1 VLRGPGRHVQSVA
14 ESSFDAWS
22 KYYRQDENSPNSIV
36 SYYAKGALV
45 AMAID
50 LSVRARTA
58 GRACLDD
65 VMRLMWTRY
74 GRDFYAADGGPGTD
88 QRGVP
93 EDGFAGLLREATG
106 VSLGTTL
113 STWVNGTGDL
123 PLARLLAPFGVNLTL
138 AATDATP
145 TLGMRVAQRGAD
157 LTVATAYSGGAAHR
171 AGLSAGDVVVA
182 CDGLRVSHEAAL
194 KALLSRRQAGQRV
207 RLIAFRRDE
216 LLEVDAMLDAPAQA
230 EARLTLD
237 ANTHALRDGWLGTRR
252 RASARAGDG
261 VRQTTAAAPARGRRR
276 A

>member
-1 VLRGPGRHVQSVA
+1 
-14 ESSFDAWS
+14 
-22 KYYRQDENSPNSIV
+22 
-36 SYYAKGALV
+36 
-45 AMAID
+45 
-50 LSVRARTA
+50 
-58 GRACLDD
+58 
-65 VMRLMWTRY
+65 
-74 GRDFYAADGGPGTD
+74 
-88 QRGVP
+88 VP
-93 EDGFAGLLREATG
+93 EDGFASLLREATG

-230 EARLTLD
+230 EARLTFD

-252 RASARAGDG
+252 RAAARADDG
-261 VRQTTAAAPARGRRR
+261 VRQTTAAGPARGRRR